1 MSSSEGSRFTEYTP
15 TDHQALLWIATC
27 MSLTYAGFILAVR
40 MVVKYK
46 VLGLDDAFL
55 AVAYVRSERN
65 DTTNEVHQA
74 NFRVDTGYCAVGH
87 YIHSPQRWCWKAF
100 TRYRE

>member
-15 TDHQALLWIATC
+15 TDHQALLWIATW
-27 MSLTYAGFILAVR
+27 MSLTYAGFILAAR
-40 MVVKYK
+40 MVAKYK
-46 VLGLDDAFL
+46 KLGLDDAFL
-55 AVAYVRSERN
+55 AVAHVRPERN
-65 DTTNEVHQA
+65 DTTNEVHHA

-87 YIHSPQRWCWKAF
+87 YIHSPQRRYWKAF

>member
-1 MSSSEGSRFTEYTP
+1 
-15 TDHQALLWIATC
+15 

-55 AVAYVRSERN
+55 AVAHVRSERN

-87 YIHSPQRWCWKAF
+87 YIHSPQQWCWKAS